1 MTNSSKVVTD
11 RLAISRTV
19 LGSLAEHTP
28 EIAPTLEK
36 VLFPQGVPP
45 KLTMARLLGALHEAL
60 EHATTAMTAADL
72 AHARELADDVEP
84 RALLDERAGTL
95 SSLLLSL
102 RTTLAST
109 YGPSVAAAYGIPTQ
123 IPEEVET
130 LVHVA
135 VMVERRLRTRPLEEP
150 PKIKS
155 LAIAPQAVAEDLA
168 LAIASLR
175 SSLSVVDREKREAQA
190 SHGAKTLA
198 MTRWLETYQGVAT
211 TACGLYA
218 LAGRAELGEGIRPTA
233 RRLSGLPE
241 EEDTAPPTE
250 RPHVRR

>member
-1 MTNSSKVVTD
+1 MTNSSKVVSD
-11 RLAISRTV
+11 RAAISRTV
-19 LGSLAEHTP
+19 LDSLAEHAP
-28 EIAPTLEK
+28 EIAPALDK
-36 VLFPQGVPP
+36 ALFPEGAPRN
-45 KLTMARLLGALHEAL
+45 LTVAGFVRALHELL
-60 EHATTAMTAADL
+60 EHATSAMTAADL

-95 SSLLLSL
+95 NALLLSL

-130 LVHVA
+130 LLHVA
-135 VMVERRLRTRPLEEP
+135 VIVERRLRTRPLDEP

-155 LAIAPQAVAEDLA
+155 LAIAPQAVAEDLGM
-168 LAIASLR
+168 AIASLR
-175 SSLSVVDREKREAQA
+175 SSLSVVDREKREAQV
-190 SHGAKTLA
+190 SHSAKKLA
-198 MTRWLETYQGVAT
+198 MSSWLEAYQGVAI
-211 TACGLYA
+211 TACGLYM
-218 LAGRAELGEGIRPTA
+218 LAGRAELADGIRPTA

-250 RPHVRR
+250 RPHLGG